1 MRDMH
6 WTQLTKDCYKR
17 GCKCTDCDLIPA
29 RYIRICQVKR
39 AVLELVRT
47 KGRPE
52 EGNNGENR

>member
-6 WTQLTKDCYKR
+6 WTQLAKGCYKR
-17 GCKCTDCDLIPA
+17 GCKCTDCDLIPV
-29 RYIRICQVKR
+29 RYIGICQVKR

-52 EGNNGENR
+52 ECDNEENR